1 MHTMEHINDSKGA
14 SLVFVLMV
22 PVVPTGTLLDGHTGS
37 HLNIVGPTLA
47 LDLHT
52 VVTTTAGGPPEA
64 MSTTR
69 HSRLI
74 APLPCPALHP
84 MFILVNTPHS

>member
-1 MHTMEHINDSKGA
+1 MEHINDIKGA

-47 LDLHT
+47 LLVSS
-52 VVTTTAGGPPEA
+52 VVVATTTADPL
-64 MSTTR
+64 
-69 HSRLI
+69 RL
-74 APLPCPALHP
+74 
-84 MFILVNTPHS
+84 

>member
-1 MHTMEHINDSKGA
+1 
-14 SLVFVLMV
+14 MV

-47 LDLHT
+47 PLDFWVRLTHS
-52 VVTTTAGGPPEA
+52 VVVATASADPLRLRAPHGIPGLLPPCA
-64 MSTTR
+64 APST
-69 HSRLI
+69 
-74 APLPCPALHP
+74 